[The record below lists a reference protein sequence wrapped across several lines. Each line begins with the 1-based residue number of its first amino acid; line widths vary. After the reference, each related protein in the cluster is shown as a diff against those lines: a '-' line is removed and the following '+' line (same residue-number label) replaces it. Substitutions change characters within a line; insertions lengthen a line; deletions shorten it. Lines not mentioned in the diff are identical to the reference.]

1 MADKKSNG
9 AQNIDGVL
17 EQLKRSY
24 SKQSDGADD
33 VVESESASDDVSH
46 DELQAML
53 RSQFM
58 SGEEQ
63 SVESDDDG
71 YSIDEDFLA
80 DAYTEDEGVDEV
92 DEVDEA
98 DEFSEEYQ
106 DEEEK
111 YYGIYEGYG
120 KGNKE
125 DALEEEIYE
134 EDEADK
140 EATLYQEPE
149 EGYQEEYQDDE
160 EIIAPQGFQ
169 ALQEEAYYEAD
180 EEIYE
185 AEENQEI
192 QEGSGKSIQINPLF
206 HKNAENAY
214 FEDDEDYSLWNED
227 ESYTPIV
234 LDDIEDEDGEST
246 FELTEDTRTDA
257 EKSEHN
263 YVGAFYHVGSTDP
276 YENMPFKDRIAEN
289 APTVDS
295 LEARLDKPSNAE
307 FSLDDFEEFDEF
319 DEVESIPLALD
330 DDAADFD
337 SPLEEASSASKI
349 PADIDSLDRSDLAL
363 LLEFGYGA
371 DVLRN
376 VSDERMSGISSEE
389 LMDEIAEADAE
400 QADDAKATEMSDAEK
415 QEKAKKEEQSRF
427 ERLSRKLNKQY
438 DVYRK
443 KRSGILTR
451 LIISSVIA
459 FVLLIYEV
467 ISVLDVDIGGIFNR
481 ERYFVAYALVGLQ
494 LLIFVALPA
503 IKSIYES
510 FQRIFT
516 SHIDGY
522 FIAGLSL
529 IVTVLYDFVVVFE
542 RKEIPP
548 TFHFCAALVIVFA
561 ELSELMRLVSEIR
574 GYEYYFME
582 YLFDDTTEVEKIKY
596 TLLKSEGRGS
606 IAEKMYLGGL
616 DEKTLVY
623 APQNVEA
630 ASGFFDASDVESRK
644 NRATFGWI
652 AAAIVS
658 AFILTI
664 VSGIIYEEAWVAAAA
679 FALTFNLMMPITAL
693 VLEWAPFERLSKQN
707 YAYGAAF
714 ASEGSAES
722 IDKCDMIVFDVLHI
736 FEECSS
742 KSVNLAMYD
751 STPKAVL
758 LSCLNSVYSEVG
770 GPLKSAFSSIN
781 VQPLGAC
788 KISRVAKGGIE
799 ALVGSSY
806 SVLIG
811 DEQFMARYGISFPDA
826 VLARY
831 EDKIFT
837 LCVSINNR
845 ASARIAVKY
854 KINETFYSIVQ
865 KLGEDKI
872 SCAVQTYDPMISAE
886 LIARLRPFKGAPI
899 NVVHKSAV
907 DYSLE
912 QHKHK
917 ASALYSVMGEDLCVI
932 ARGSRLNLAVAL
944 SNAKKLSR
952 LRKLINICSGAL
964 ICLGAFSALM
974 LVLSEKLMTV
984 NWLVVLA
991 YWLISGAIMAGL
1003 TAWKFPQRDR
1013 FIFNKRK

>member
-1 MADKKSNG
+1 MAEKENNG
-9 AQNIDGVL
+9 AQSIDGVL

-24 SKQSDGADD
+24 AEKSDGADD
-33 VVESESASDDVSH
+33 IMENKVASDDMSH

-58 SGEEQ
+58 NGEEQ
-63 SVESDDDG
+63 KVEDGDDT
-71 YSIDEDFLA
+71 YFIDEDFLK
-80 DAYTEDEGVDEV
+80 DAYTEEV
-92 DEVDEA
+92 DDYKDKKED
-98 DEFSEEYQ
+98 DYGYYEE
-106 DEEEK
+106 DGED
-111 YYGIYEGYG
+111 
-120 KGNKE
+120 NKE

-134 EDEADK
+134 EDQDDK
-140 EATLYQEPE
+140 EATLYQKLEKGYK
-149 EGYQEEYQDDE
+149 EGYEDDE
-160 EIIAPQGFQ
+160 EVFVVEGPQAIQ
-169 ALQEEAYYEAD
+169 KEEYNQAD

-206 HKNAENAY
+206 NKNKENAY
-214 FEDDEDYSLWNED
+214 FEDDEDYSLWNEE

-234 LDDIEDEDGEST
+234 LDDIEDDKST

-257 EKSEHN
+257 EKSEQN
-263 YVGAFYHVGSTDP
+263 YVGAFYRVNSHDP

-295 LEARLDKPSNAE
+295 LEAELDKIE
-307 FSLDDFEEFDEF
+307 DGFSLEEFDEVKSTPLMLED
-319 DEVESIPLALD
+319 DESDFVEPQDKRNGIN
-330 DDAADFD
+330 
-337 SPLEEASSASKI
+337 KI

-363 LLEFGYGA
+363 LLEFGYGD

-376 VSDERMSGISSEE
+376 VSDEKMSGISSEE
-389 LMDEIAEADAE
+389 LMEEISEEDASTDAEASELA
-400 QADDAKATEMSDAEK
+400 K
-415 QEKAKKEEQSRF
+415 QEQAKKEEQGRF
-427 ERLSRKLNKQY
+427 ERLCGKLNKQY
-438 DVYRK
+438 DAYRK
-443 KRSGILTR
+443 KRSGIFKR
-451 LIISSVIA
+451 LIISSAIA
-459 FVLLIYEV
+459 FILLIYEI
-467 ISVLDVDIGGIFNR
+467 ISVLNVDIGGIFNR
-481 ERYFVAYALVGLQ
+481 ELYFVAYALVGLQ

-510 FQRIFT
+510 FQRLFT
-516 SHIDGY
+516 SQIDGY
-522 FIAGLSL
+522 FIAGVSL
-529 IVTVLYDFVVVFE
+529 LVTVLYDFVVVFE
-542 RKEIPP
+542 RKDVPP

-561 ELSELMRLVSEIR
+561 ELSELMRLVAEIR
-574 GYEYYFME
+574 GFEYYFME
-582 YLFDDTTEVEKIKY
+582 YLFDDITEVEKFKY
-596 TLLKSEGRGS
+596 TLIKSEGRGS
-606 IAEKMYLGGL
+606 VAEKMYLGGL
-616 DEKTLVY
+616 DEKTRVY
-623 APQNVEA
+623 TPQNVET

-652 AAAIVS
+652 AASIVS

-664 VSGIIYEEAWVAAAA
+664 VSGIIYEEVWVAAAT

-693 VLEWAPFERLSKQN
+693 VVEWAPFERLSKQN

-714 ASEGSAES
+714 ASEGSVERV
-722 IDKCDMIVFDVLHI
+722 DKCDMLVFDDLHI
-736 FEECSS
+736 FEECNS
-742 KSVNLAMYD
+742 KSVNLAIYD

-770 GPLKSAFSSIN
+770 GPLRATFSNDKLQS
-781 VQPLGAC
+781 LGSC

-811 DEQFMARYGISFPDA
+811 DEQFMSRYGISFPDA
-826 VLARY
+826 ALSKL

-837 LCVSINNR
+837 FCVSINNR
-845 ASARIAVKY
+845 VTARIAVKY
-854 KINETFYSIVQ
+854 KINETFYNIVQ
-865 KLGEDKI
+865 KLTEDKI

-886 LIARLRPFKGAPI
+886 LIARVRPFKGAPV
-899 NVVHKSAV
+899 NVVHKSAA

-917 ASALYSVMGEDLCVI
+917 TSALYSVMGEDLCVI

-944 SNAKKLSR
+944 SNAKKLGK
-952 LRKLINICSGAL
+952 LRKLLNICSGAL
-964 ICLGAFSALM
+964 ICLGALSALL

-984 NWLVVLA
+984 NWLVVLV

-1013 FIFNKRK
+1013 FIFNKKK